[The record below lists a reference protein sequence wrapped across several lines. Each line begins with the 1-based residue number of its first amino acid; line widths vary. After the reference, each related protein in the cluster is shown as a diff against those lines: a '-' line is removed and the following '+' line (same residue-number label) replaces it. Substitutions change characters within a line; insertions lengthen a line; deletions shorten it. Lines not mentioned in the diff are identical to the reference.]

1 MSADWMLD
9 KGCIS
14 GFLNQNF
21 DFGKTDWVMGRAQME
36 LVTEVEKNT
45 PALK

>member
-1 MSADWMLD
+1 MLD

-21 DFGKTDWVMGRAQME
+21 DFGRTGWVMGHTKME
-36 LVTEVEKNT
+36 LVTEVEKIYQH
-45 PALK
+45 